1 MLSLITLGGRV
12 RSLLECRKP
21 QEQVIKK
28 EIENYIKWSER
39 DGGYASKRFIPL
51 LCLIAGHPRQDLPT
65 ISKAITDQMEF
76 LALKHRQALAL
87 PPPGRPSE
95 NGEVEMFSRPPPVVY
110 GIIIAQCVTVFLTLD
125 SGKPGA
131 KPKTIAHFDFSDKN
145 MDVWNGFAV
154 AILVC
159 MVRNQL
165 MASRDEMEMETEET
179 DSDPDL

>member
-51 LCLIAGHPRQDLPT
+51 LCLVAGHPSQNLPT

-87 PPPGRPSE
+87 PQPSRLRE
-95 NGEVEMFSRPPPVVY
+95 NNEVEMFSKPPPVVH

-165 MASRDEMEMETEET
+165 MASKDEMETETEET

>member
-1 MLSLITLGGRV
+1 MITLGGRV
-12 RSLLECRKP
+12 RALLECRKP
-21 QEQVIKK
+21 QEQIIKK

-51 LCLIAGHPRQDLPT
+51 LCLVAGYPNQSLPT

-87 PPPGRPSE
+87 PPPGRLGE
-95 NGEVEMFSRPPPVVY
+95 NGELEMFSRQPPVVY
-110 GIIIAQCVTVFLTLD
+110 GIIVAQCVTVFLTLD
-125 SGKPGA
+125 SGHPDA

-154 AILVC
+154 AVLVC
-159 MVRNQL
+159 TVRNQL
-165 MASRDEMEMETEET
+165 MASMGDMEAETKEVE
-179 DSDPDL
+179 SDPDL